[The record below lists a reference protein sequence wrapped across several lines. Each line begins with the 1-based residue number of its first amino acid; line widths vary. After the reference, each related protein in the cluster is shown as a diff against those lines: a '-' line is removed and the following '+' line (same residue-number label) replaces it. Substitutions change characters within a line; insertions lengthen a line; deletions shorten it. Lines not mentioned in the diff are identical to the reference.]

1 MVLCKIQNFMC
12 MSVKICYHLPAQN
25 QNNIIEKRGD
35 DKENIDD
42 GPIIGGEN
50 EQRSWKILR
59 P

>member
-1 MVLCKIQNFMC
+1 MC